1 MPNKKTLFAVGIIFL
16 FTTVAMSP
24 LLIEQAKSETEPQ
37 SLLTRVVFG
46 SESVTEEDIS
56 LPASEETAFKTKLSE
71 FMNSLDSVND
81 YTELLATIQDFFG
94 EKQGSSLLKE
104 ALQNINGF
112 SLFSK
117 RVFVISYGHNPT
129 VNLFKKF
136 QFNLLRPA
144 TLFWYYSGTSP
155 HIISDKTLI
164 IDPYPFDVR
173 VLDGRQMGFMKRFV
187 GIYIYKPSSTISE
200 SFTFFIGY
208 AYKVAGV
215 DLSFTN

>member
-1 MPNKKTLFAVGIIFL
+1 MPNKKTIFAVGIISL
-16 FTTVAMSP
+16 FIAVAMSP

-37 SLLTRVVFG
+37 TLLTRVIFG
-46 SESVTEEDIS
+46 SESVKEEDVS
-56 LPASEETAFKTKLSE
+56 LPASEETAFKTKISD
-71 FMNSLDSVND
+71 FMNSIDSVND
-81 YTELLATIQDFFG
+81 FTDLLAIIQDFFG
-94 EKQGSSLLKE
+94 EKQGSSLLKD
-104 ALQNINGF
+104 ALQNIDGF

-144 TLFWYYSGTSP
+144 TLFWYYTGNSQ
-155 HIISDKTLI
+155 HYISDKTLI

-187 GIYIYKPSSTISE
+187 GIYIYKPSGTISE
-200 SFTFFIGY
+200 SYTFFIGY

-215 DLSFTN
+215 DLSFAN

>member
-1 MPNKKTLFAVGIIFL
+1 MPNKKTIFAVGIISL
-16 FTTVAMSP
+16 FIAVAMSP
-24 LLIEQAKSETEPQ
+24 LIEQAKSETEPQ

-46 SESVTEEDIS
+46 SESVKEEDVS
-56 LPASEETAFKTKLSE
+56 LPVSEVTAFKTKISD

-81 YTELLATIQDFFG
+81 YTDLLATIQDFFG
-94 EKQGSSLLKE
+94 EKQGSSLLKD
-104 ALQNINGF
+104 ALQNIDGF

-144 TLFWYYSGTSP
+144 TLFWYYSGKSQ
-155 HIISDKTLI
+155 HLISDKTLI